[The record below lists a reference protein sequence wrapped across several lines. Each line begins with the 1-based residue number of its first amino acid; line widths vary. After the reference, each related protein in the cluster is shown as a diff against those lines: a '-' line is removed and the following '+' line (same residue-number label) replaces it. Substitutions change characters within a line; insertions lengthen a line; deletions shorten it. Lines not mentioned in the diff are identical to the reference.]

1 MTSLAAAVKFLTSVP
16 VPERWTGDASA
27 LGRSVPWFPVVGL
40 AAGGVLGAV
49 CFGLQLVLP
58 ALPVAVVLVA
68 LMAGVSGGLHLDGLS
83 DTADGFFSSRPRE
96 RVLEI
101 MKDSH
106 IGAMGVIAIVLVVL
120 LKVALV
126 ASLDDDLRWRL
137 VLLAVVAGRCVF
149 PVTMMLLPYARPEG
163 GLATIFAA
171 SATPAPRRWATLAWG
186 VVVGPAAGYLLAGW
200 LGLAAGAAG
209 VVLALALCVYTRY
222 RIGGYTGDT
231 LGAGCELTELVPLA
245 VAVVWT

>member
-83 DTADGFFSSRPRE
+83 DTADGFLSSRPRQ

-106 IGAMGVIAIVLVVL
+106 VGAMGVIAIVMVVL
-120 LKVALV
+120 LKVALI
-126 ASLDDDLRWRL
+126 ASLYDETRWRF
-137 VLLAVVAGRCVF
+137 VILAVVAGRCVF
-149 PVTMMLLPYARPEG
+149 PITMMVLRYARPEG

-171 SATPAPRRWATLAWG
+171 SAAPPARRWSTLAWG
-186 VVVGPAAGYLLAGW
+186 VLVTPAAGFLLAGW
-200 LGLAAGAAG
+200 PGLVAGLAT
-209 VVLALALCVYTRY
+209 VALCFGWCGYTRY
-222 RIGGYTGDT
+222 RLGGYTGDT
-231 LGAGCELTELVPLA
+231 LGAGCELTELVPLL
-245 VAVVWT
+245 VAVIWG